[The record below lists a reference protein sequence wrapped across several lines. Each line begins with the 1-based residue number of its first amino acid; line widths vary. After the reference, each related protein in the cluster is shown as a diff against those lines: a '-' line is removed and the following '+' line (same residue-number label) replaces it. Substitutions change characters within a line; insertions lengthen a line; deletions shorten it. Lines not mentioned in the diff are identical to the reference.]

1 MGIENHFVAILNTK
15 MADGSHLVCFKLHGS
30 EMARNVIKSDFRSS
44 KATVTPVITTSY
56 DDLRW
61 VNFGNRGP
69 SGGERPGVNVCNRA
83 TLHDVAA
90 IRGHRPMSWE
100 FL

>member
-1 MGIENHFVAILNTK
+1 
-15 MADGSHLVCFKLHGS
+15 
-30 EMARNVIKSDFRSS
+30 MARNVLKSDFRSS

-69 SGGERPGVNVCNRA
+69 SGGER
-83 TLHDVAA
+83 
-90 IRGHRPMSWE
+90 M
-100 FL
+100 